1 MKKIVKIILALIAVV
16 VVLEV
21 VVLSVGSFSERVEKN
36 TVLTLKIEGEIE
48 ERPPQD
54 SLAEAFLG
62 TSTTV
67 SDIVE
72 ALDRAS
78 TDPRIAGVEIVVG
91 ESTLGIA
98 KIQQLRRKLA
108 DFHRAGKF
116 SVAYLE
122 FGTNRS
128 YYLASASQ
136 TVVLLPTS
144 LLNVH
149 GMMTSTTFLRGTFD
163 KLGIYPDFYHIGD
176 YKSASDIYKEKK
188 YTPAHRE
195 ADQALLEDLYQQ
207 YVTGIAESRKI
218 TPEAAREL
226 IARGPHS
233 SPTALAA
240 KLVDRVAYADE
251 FRALVTVK
259 NGGHDS
265 RLSLK
270 EYLSRTK
277 REGNSKVAVILASG
291 MILPG
296 KSSENPLGGSVM
308 GADTIAQ
315 QFKSAR
321 EDDSI
326 KAVILRVDSPGGAA
340 FASEVIRREL
350 LLTKKEMPVV
360 ASMSDVAASGGYW
373 IAMSANKIIAEPGTI
388 TGSIGVV
395 SGKMNLLGLYEKL
408 GLTKDHIITAENS
421 TVDWPFQNF
430 TPDQRD
436 SMQKYMREIYDNFL
450 QGVAEGRKM
459 DVAAVD
465 KIAQGRVWSGERAR
479 KLGLVDELGGLDT
492 AIASAKTLAK
502 IPAGEKVELVYLPP
516 PKDLFQQLHD
526 IFNNT
531 GVFSRPA
538 SVAQWLTRVE
548 AFARMPAW
556 TLLPVVPEIR

>member
-1 MKKIVKIILALIAVV
+1 MKKIVKIILVLIAVV
-16 VVLEV
+16 LVLEV
-21 VVLSVGSFSERVEKN
+21 VVLSIGSFSERVEKN
-36 TVLTLKIEGEIE
+36 TVLTLRIEGDIQ
-48 ERPPQD
+48 ERAPQD
-54 SLAEAFLG
+54 SLFGALLG
-62 TSTTV
+62 KPTTV
-67 SDIVE
+67 SEIVE

-98 KIQQLRRKLA
+98 QIQQLRRKLA
-108 DFHRAGKF
+108 EFHRAGKF
-116 SVAYLE
+116 SAAYLE

-128 YYLASASQ
+128 YYVASASQ

-144 LLNVH
+144 MLNVH
-149 GMMTSTTFLRGTFD
+149 GMMASTTFLRGAFD
-163 KLGIYPDFYHIGD
+163 KLGIYPDFEHIGD

-195 ADQALLEDLYQQ
+195 ADQALLEDIYRQ
-207 YVTGIAESRKI
+207 YVQAIAESRHL
-218 TPEAAREL
+218 TRQEAGGL

-233 SPTALAA
+233 SPEALAA

-251 FRALVTVK
+251 FRALVTEK

-270 EYLSRTK
+270 EYLSRTE
-277 REGNSKVAVILASG
+277 RGGESRVAVILASG

-296 KSSENPLGGSVM
+296 KSSEGPLGGAVM
-308 GADTIAQ
+308 GADTIAA
-315 QFKSAR
+315 QFKHAR

-350 LLTKKEMPVV
+350 LLTKKQMPVV
-360 ASMSDVAASGGYW
+360 VSMSDVAASGGYW
-373 IAMSANKIIAEPGTI
+373 IAMSANKIVAEPGTI

-408 GLTKDHIITAENS
+408 GLTKDYIITAENS

-430 TPDQRD
+430 TPSQRE
-436 SMQKYMREIYDNFL
+436 SMQKYMREIYNNFV
-450 QGVAEGRKM
+450 QGVAKGREM
-459 DVAAVD
+459 EVAAVD

-492 AIASAKTLAK
+492 AIASAKALAK

-516 PKDLFQQLHD
+516 PKDIFQQLHD
-526 IFNNT
+526 LFNNT
-531 GVFSRPA
+531 GAFSRSA
-538 SVAQWLTRVE
+538 SIAEWVARVE
-548 AFARMPAW
+548 AFARLQTW
-556 TLLPVVPEIR
+556 TLLPAVPEIR